1 MNIWSVDR
9 MFMCYYHYVMTKTK
23 HFKTKTVSKL
33 LWELSGFKLK
43 LFHIILNPTVIHNP
57 WLFGFKYIIISEELL
72 DLNRNTHPTLTTI
85 HVCFELSHTVK
96 KEVGDSKDN
105 IFINIM
111 EIYAYETRH
120 AGLPYHFKIVLSLLC
135 YSSTYYFYVCYS
147 LSLTSKS
154 FNPSLYYIRT
164 LYCNS
169 SNHFTFVI
177 HSHSH
182 FRLLSYS
189 LLLLPL
195 AQYVSYF
202 TLFSSY
208 YVTTIFESLSIT

>member
-1 MNIWSVDR
+1 M
-9 MFMCYYHYVMTKTK
+9 
-23 HFKTKTVSKL
+23 

-43 LFHIILNPTVIHNP
+43 LFHIILNPTVIHNH
-57 WLFGFKYIIISEELL
+57 WSFGFKFIIISEELL
-72 DLNRNTHPTLTTI
+72 DLNRNTHPTLTNI

-96 KEVGDSKDN
+96 KEVGDN
-105 IFINIM
+105 IFMNIK

-120 AGLPYHFKIVLSLLC
+120 AGLPYHFKIMLSLIC
-135 YSSTYYFYVCYS
+135 FSSTYYFNVSYS

-154 FNPSLYYIRT
+154 FNPSLYNIRT
-164 LYCNS
+164 LYCNR

-182 FRLLSYS
+182 FYLLCYS

-195 AQYVSYF
+195 AQYISYF

-208 YVTTIFESLSIT
+208 YIKKICESLSIT